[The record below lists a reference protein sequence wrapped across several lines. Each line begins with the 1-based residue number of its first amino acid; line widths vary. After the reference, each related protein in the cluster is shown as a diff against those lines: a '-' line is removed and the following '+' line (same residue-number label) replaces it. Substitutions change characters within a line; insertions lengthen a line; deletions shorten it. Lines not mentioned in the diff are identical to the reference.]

1 MTTIRYQGRIVAE
14 VSATHARIADSVGA
28 ALEPGHPVRRFVA
41 GMCVLA
47 MQIEEGNVDGPYT
60 DQRAALVVRSVTMP
74 IEEFEALSGL
84 ADHELA
90 EHFNVPL
97 EQVELHRE
105 TVAAGTGRRAG
116 RGLRSAGAGA

>member
-14 VSATHARIADSVGA
+14 VSATDARIADSVGA

-60 DQRAALVVRSVTMP
+60 DQRAAQVVRSVTMP

-105 TVAAGTGRRAG
+105 TVAAGLGRRAG
-116 RGLRSAGAGA
+116 RGLRFAGAGA

>member
-1 MTTIRYQGRIVAE
+1 MTTISYQGRIVAE
-14 VSATHARIADSVGA
+14 VSATDARIAGSVGA

-47 MQIEEGNVDGPYT
+47 MQIEEGNLDGPYT

-105 TVAAGTGRRAG
+105 TVAAGIARRAG

>member
-14 VSATHARIADSVGA
+14 VSATDARIAGAVGA

-47 MQIEEGNVDGPYT
+47 MQIEEGNIDGPYT
-60 DQRAALVVRSVTMP
+60 DQRAAQVVRSVTMP
-74 IEEFEALSGL
+74 IDEFEALSGL

-97 EQVELHRE
+97 EHVELHRE
-105 TVAAGTGRRAG
+105 TAAAGLVRRAG

>member
-1 MTTIRYQGRIVAE
+1 MTTITYQGRVVAE

-28 ALEPGHPVRRFVA
+28 ALEPGHPIRRFVA

-47 MQIEEGNVDGPYT
+47 MQIEEGNLDGPYNDT
-60 DQRAALVVRSVTMP
+60 RAAHVVRSVTMP
-74 IEEFEALSGL
+74 IEEFEALSAL

-97 EQVELHRE
+97 AQVEIHRE
-105 TVAAGTGRRAG
+105 TLAAAIAKRTADTQRSAAG
-116 RGLRSAGAGA
+116 GA

>member
-1 MTTIRYQGRIVAE
+1 MTTISYQGRIVAE
-14 VSATHARIADSVGA
+14 VSATDARIADSVGA

-47 MQIEEGNVDGPYT
+47 MQTEEGNVDGPYT
-60 DQRAALVVRSVTMP
+60 DQRAAQVVRSVTMP
-74 IEEFEALSGL
+74 IDEFEALSGL

-105 TVAAGTGRRAG
+105 TVAAGIGRRAG